1 MESSRTINDSFKIS
15 KGGDLSTYHSD
26 WQKTVNL
33 SFSDKNEHGD
43 RCEIEVKVPY
53 ALAEELALALTTIV
67 AEHDKRRAEEKAQAE
82 AEAAEVSSES

>member
-33 SFSDKNEHGD
+33 SFSDRNEHGD

>member
-67 AEHDKRRAEEKAQAE
+67 AEHDKRRAEEKAEAE